1 MRFDDS
7 KEAGGDWSRNFAGM
21 EALANACLAG
31 MAADFLEQV
40 FYRHASFFWSDSGG
54 AVKALWLGSGE
65 LSASSAGGGVGF
77 GLGFNLAERRVFA
90 TSEEDDGGE
99 NKSPEEANVKP
110 YTEGE
115 TLVQLPTSMS
125 LEFGHVQ
132 SYRIRP
138 SYTPKQV
145 LHEQAAERGAEP
157 PVPRPKLRA
166 RGGQATYPHCIAE
179 RVLSMSMLS
188 GANVVAQFLANIP
201 LQLFEANGSKRTK
214 QQVWERKWSNECSD
228 SKIAK
233 LMEEDIGTAMNFL
246 QSKALCKMPISLTT
260 STHTHIQSS
269 ESSTLKPPE
278 PNAPL

>member
-7 KEAGGDWSRNFAGM
+7 KEAGGDCSRKFAGM

-31 MAADFLEQV
+31 IAADFLEQV
-40 FYRHASFFWSDSGG
+40 LFSHASFSWSDSGG
-54 AVKALWLGSGE
+54 AVKVLWLGSGE

-77 GLGFNLAERRVFA
+77 GLGFNLAERRVFE
-90 TSEEDDGGE
+90 TSEEGDGSE
-99 NKSPEEANVKP
+99 NKSPEEANVNP

-132 SYRIRP
+132 SYQIRP
-138 SYTPKQV
+138 NYPPKQV
-145 LHEQAAERGAEP
+145 LHEQAAEP
-157 PVPRPKLRA
+157 PGPRPKLRA

-188 GANVVAQFLANIP
+188 GANVVTQFLANIP
-201 LQLFEANGSKRTK
+201 LQLFEANGCKPAK
-214 QQVWERKWSNECSD
+214 QQVWKMKWSNERSD
-228 SKIAK
+228 RKIAK
-233 LMEEDIGTAMNFL
+233 LME
-246 QSKALCKMPISLTT
+246 
-260 STHTHIQSS
+260 
-269 ESSTLKPPE
+269 LKPPE

>member
-7 KEAGGDWSRNFAGM
+7 KEAGGDCSRKFAGM

-40 FYRHASFFWSDSGG
+40 FYRHASFSWDDSGV

-65 LSASSAGGGVGF
+65 RPASSAGGGVGF

-90 TSEEDDGGE
+90 TSEEGDGSE
-99 NKSPEEANVKP
+99 NKSPEEGNVKP

-132 SYRIRP
+132 SYQIRP
-138 SYTPKQV
+138 NYPPKQV

-157 PVPRPKLRA
+157 PGPRPKLRA

-179 RVLSMSMLS
+179 RTDRDVMLDELLDHLKLLRLRVKVLSMSMLS

-201 LQLFEANGSKRTK
+201 LQLFEANGCKPTK
-214 QQVWERKWSNECSD
+214 QQVWKMKWLNERSD
-228 SKIAK
+228 RKIAK
-233 LMEEDIGTAMNFL
+233 LME
-246 QSKALCKMPISLTT
+246 
-260 STHTHIQSS
+260 
-269 ESSTLKPPE
+269 LKPPE